1 MVGLLEI
8 IMIILMIN
16 IMTGQVQNLVPHL
29 PGLDKDKIYVIS
41 GRIII
46 LLQNI

>member
-1 MVGLLEI
+1 MV
-8 IMIILMIN
+8 N

-41 GRIII
+41 GRASITIIYFSKI
-46 LLQNI
+46 F